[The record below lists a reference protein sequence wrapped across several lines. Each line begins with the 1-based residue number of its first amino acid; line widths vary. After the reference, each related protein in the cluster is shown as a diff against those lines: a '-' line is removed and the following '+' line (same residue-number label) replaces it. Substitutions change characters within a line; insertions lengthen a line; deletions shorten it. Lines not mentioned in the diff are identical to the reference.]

1 MIYTEDQ
8 WKIIKQASPHYE
20 TARHEY
26 IRNAPR
32 WLTEQ
37 IISVYE
43 AATGKTVM
51 HKDLSCAVCVLN
63 IYKQVGKTYFDDL
76 NNHQNN
82 NFQDKLEREN
92 FADLENHQN
101 NNFQDNV
108 ESENIDDLKERE
120 DIKSEIKIETKDN
133 DTRSETKKR
142 NAESKTG
149 NKKKKE

>member
-1 MIYTEDQ
+1 MIYTEEQ
-8 WKIIKQASPHYE
+8 WKLIKEASPHYE
-20 TARHEY
+20 TAKHEY

-63 IYKQVGKTYFDDL
+63 IYKQVGKTYF
-76 NNHQNN
+76 
-82 NFQDKLEREN
+82 
-92 FADLENHQN
+92 ADLEERNKLELEYN
-101 NNFQDNV
+101 
-108 ESENIDDLKERE
+108 ETGSEC
-120 DIKSEIKIETKDN
+120 
-133 DTRSETKKR
+133 KKG
-142 NAESKTG
+142 NAKSKTG

>member
-1 MIYTEDQ
+1 MIYTEEQ
-8 WKIIKQASPHYE
+8 WRLIKQASPHYE

-63 IYKQVGKTYFDDL
+63 IYKQIGKTY
-76 NNHQNN
+76 
-82 NFQDKLEREN
+82 FQDKLEREN
-92 FADLENHQN
+92 FDDLEEKN
-101 NNFQDNV
+101 
-108 ESENIDDLKERE
+108 
-120 DIKSEIKIETKDN
+120 KIESKDN

-142 NAESKTG
+142 KFLFFKKRNAKSKTG